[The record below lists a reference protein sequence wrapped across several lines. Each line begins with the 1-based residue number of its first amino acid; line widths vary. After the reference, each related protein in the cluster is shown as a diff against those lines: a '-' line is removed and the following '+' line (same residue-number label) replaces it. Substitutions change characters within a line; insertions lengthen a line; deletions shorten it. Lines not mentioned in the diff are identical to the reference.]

1 MHAPPPEWHACT
13 LLTACLHSRA
23 GLGRPATVGG
33 GRGKHGKSPATAGA
47 DHRAARPLT
56 GAGLACPLG
65 HSPAHTMHTRYRKD
79 ISMNTTA
86 QTSQNA
92 AGRTPR
98 LHGLARAGAAVAASG
113 TPAGAPLLAPAPS
126 SPPPPA

>member
-13 LLTACLHSRA
+13 LLMACLHSRS

-47 DHRAARPLT
+47 DHRAARPFT

-65 HSPAHTMHTRYRKD
+65 YSPAHNKPTRDRKD

-86 QTSQNA
+86 QTSQN
-92 AGRTPR
+92 GSNHTPR
-98 LHGLARAGAAVAASG
+98 QRGL
-113 TPAGAPLLAPAPS
+113 
-126 SPPPPA
+126 